1 MLSRKGKGRDIRNTC
16 MKPNK
21 RIKRKLNRETF
32 IQENFSDQQ
41 WESFDADE
49 PLPQGKSEEMHRFI
63 LGQIS
68 SKQQVRLR
76 LIRVAKYL
84 SAAAIILMVGFALF
98 IRPKHTDN
106 QKPQLT
112 ANNKLQEKEKT
123 SLWKEV
129 ANSGTKVIRYQ
140 LPDLSFVTIYPAS
153 TIKFKR
159 QFDQKLR
166 NVYLQGKARF
176 KVKRDAMR
184 PFSVFSGA
192 LKTTALGT
200 SFTINTRGHQISVKL
215 HTGKIVVA
223 DTLTK
228 QALAYISNVGTT
240 LVYDPSLK
248 LSKIIKPVEAFRP
261 ATELL
266 KREGNLII
274 MKNIPLVKVFQ
285 LLTEAYGIKVNSNQ
299 ADISKIT
306 FTGSVDTGK
315 EKPEDVLK
323 LICLINNMTLTNT
336 SAQEFSIQKT
346 DK

>member
-1 MLSRKGKGRDIRNTC
+1 

-21 RIKRKLNRETF
+21 GLKRKLNSKAF

-41 WESFDADE
+41 WESFDTDE
-49 PLPQGKSEEMHRFI
+49 PLPPGKSEEMQRFI
-63 LGQIS
+63 LGQIA
-68 SKQQVRLR
+68 SKQERRLK
-76 LIRVAKYL
+76 LIRITKYL
-84 SAAAIILMVGFALF
+84 SAASIILIVGLALYT
-98 IRPKHTDN
+98 RPKHTKD
-106 QKPQLT
+106 QKVQVAVNKALPAKAIT
-112 ANNKLQEKEKT
+112 SIWEEIANP
-123 SLWKEV
+123 
-129 ANSGTKVIRYQ
+129 GTDIIKYG
-140 LPDLSFVTIYPAS
+140 LPDSSSVTIYPS
-153 TIKFKR
+153 SRIRFKR

-200 SFTINTRGHQISVKL
+200 SFTINTRRNQISVQL

-223 DTLTK
+223 DTLNK
-228 QALAYISNVGTT
+228 QPLAYISSIGAT
-240 LVYDPSLK
+240 LLYDPSLK
-248 LSKIIKPVEAFRP
+248 ISRIVKAAEAVRAA
-261 ATELL
+261 ATLL

-285 LLTEAYGIKVNSNQ
+285 LLNEAYGIKVNSTS
-299 ADISKIT
+299 AEISKIT

-323 LICLINNMTLTNT
+323 LICLINNMTLTSS
-336 SAQEFSIQKT
+336 SAQEFSIQKN
-346 DK
+346 

>member
-1 MLSRKGKGRDIRNTC
+1 MLSRKGKVRDIRNTC
-16 MKPNK
+16 MKPDK
-21 RIKRKLNRETF
+21 GLRRKLNRKAF

-41 WESFDADE
+41 WESFHADE

-63 LGQIS
+63 LGEIS
-68 SKQQVRLR
+68 SKQQVKLR

-98 IRPKHTDN
+98 IRPKTTDN

-112 ANNKLQEKEKT
+112 ANNKLREKDKT

-153 TIKFKR
+153 TIKFKK

-176 KVKRDAMR
+176 KVRRDPNR

-200 SFTINTRGHQISVKL
+200 SFTINTRRHQISVKL

-228 QALAYISNVGTT
+228 HALAYISNVGTT
-240 LVYDPSLK
+240 LFYDPSLK
-248 LSKIIKPVEAFRP
+248 LSRIIKPVQAIRP
-261 ATELL
+261 TAELL

-274 MKNIPLVKVFQ
+274 MKNIPLAKVLH
-285 LLTEAYGIKVNSNQ
+285 LLTEAYGIKVNSNPT
-299 ADISKIT
+299 DISKIT
-306 FTGSVDTGK
+306 FTGSVDTAK

-323 LICLINNMTLTNT
+323 LICLINNMTLTST

>member
-1 MLSRKGKGRDIRNTC
+1 

-21 RIKRKLNRETF
+21 GLKRKLNSKAF

-41 WESFDADE
+41 WESFDTDE
-49 PLPQGKSEEMHRFI
+49 PLPPGKSEEMQRFI
-63 LGQIS
+63 LGQIA
-68 SKQQVRLR
+68 SKQEGRLK
-76 LIRVAKYL
+76 LIRITKYL
-84 SAAAIILMVGFALF
+84 SAASIILIVGLALYT
-98 IRPKHTDN
+98 RPKHTKD
-106 QKPQLT
+106 QKVQVA
-112 ANNKLQEKEKT
+112 ANKALPAKAIISIWEEI
-123 SLWKEV
+123 
-129 ANSGTKVIRYQ
+129 ANPGTDIIKYR
-140 LPDLSFVTIYPAS
+140 LPDSSSVTIYPAS
-153 TIKFKR
+153 KVRFKR

-200 SFTINTRGHQISVKL
+200 SFTINTRRHQISVQL

-223 DTLTK
+223 DTLNK
-228 QALAYISNVGTT
+228 QPLAYISSIGAT
-240 LVYDPSLK
+240 LFYDPSLK
-248 LSKIIKPVEAFRP
+248 ISRIVKAAEAVLP
-261 ATELL
+261 AATLL

-285 LLTEAYGIKVNSNQ
+285 LLNEAYGIKVNSTS
-299 ADISKIT
+299 AEISKIT

-323 LICLINNMTLTNT
+323 LICLINNMTLTSS
-336 SAQEFSIQKT
+336 SAQEFSIQKN
-346 DK
+346 